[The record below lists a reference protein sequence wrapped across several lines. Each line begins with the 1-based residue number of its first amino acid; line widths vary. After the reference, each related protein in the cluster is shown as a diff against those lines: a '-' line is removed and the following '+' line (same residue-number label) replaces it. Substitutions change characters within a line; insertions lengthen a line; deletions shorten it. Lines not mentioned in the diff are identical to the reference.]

1 MTESDRQAVRES
13 MNQHLRIAMGQL
25 NMLVGDVVGNTE
37 KLINAAQ
44 QARNDLGAHLIA
56 FPELALTGYPPEDLL
71 FRNDL
76 LSQAETQLAVLAK
89 ETREIDVI
97 VGHPQR
103 RAGKLYNAASLLRA
117 GRVHT
122 TYFKQHLP
130 NYGVFD
136 EKRYFVAGVE
146 SCIVDVRGTAVGI
159 TICEDIWEAGPVEK
173 AAQAG
178 AKVVININGSPY
190 HLNKGNERVE
200 IVAERARAGKVP
212 IVYVNLVGGQDE
224 LVFDGESF
232 VLNAA
237 GVVTQRAAAFEE
249 GLFVV
254 DVDTDTTPMVPV
266 PAKLTPLLDEVESAY
281 RAIVL
286 GVRDYINKNGFNGAV
301 LGLSGGI
308 DSGLTLAIAVDAIG
322 AERVQAVMMPS
333 RYTASMSLED
343 ARAEAEALGVDY
355 RVIPI
360 EPMFEAF
367 VQSLAEQ
374 FRGLSADTTEENIQ
388 ARIRGVLLMAIS
400 NKSGKIVLATGNKSE
415 MAVGYA
421 TLYGDMV
428 GGFAAIKDVPK
439 TMVYRLAHYRN
450 HVAPVIPQRMIE
462 RPPSAEL
469 APDQEDT
476 DTLPPYDLLD
486 TVLERYVEQD
496 QGYQDIVNAGFDAK
510 IVAKVLTMV
519 DRNEYKRRQA
529 APGVRITPRA
539 FGRDRRYPI
548 TSGFRRRNPR

>member
-1 MTESDRQAVRES
+1 
-13 MNQHLRIAMGQL
+13 MGQL

-37 KLINAAQ
+37 KLIDAARR
-44 QARNDLGAHLIA
+44 AHNDLGADLIA

-76 LSQAETQLAVLAK
+76 LSQAETQLAMLAK
-89 ETREIDVI
+89 ETRGIDVI

-103 RAGKLYNAASLLRA
+103 QSGKLYNAASLLRQ
-117 GRVHT
+117 GRVHA

-146 SCIVDVRGTAVGI
+146 PCIVDVCGTAVGI
-159 TICEDIWEAGPVEK
+159 TICEDVWEAGPVDK

-178 AKVVININGSPY
+178 AKVVININSSPY
-190 HLNKGNERVE
+190 HLNKGNERIE
-200 IVAERARAGKVP
+200 IVAKRARLGKVP
-212 IVYVNLVGGQDE
+212 IIYVNLVGGQDE

-232 VLNAA
+232 VVDAA
-237 GVVTQRAAAFEE
+237 GAVTQRAAAFEE

-254 DVDTDTTPMVPV
+254 DVDTNTTPMVPV
-266 PAKLTPLLDEVESAY
+266 PGKSMPLLNEVESAY

-322 AERVQAVMMPS
+322 AEPVEAVMMPS
-333 RYTASMSLED
+333 RYTASISLED
-343 ARAEAEALGVDY
+343 ARAEAEALGVDC

-367 VQSLAEQ
+367 MKSLAEE
-374 FRGLSADTTEENIQ
+374 FRGLPRDTTEENIQ
-388 ARIRGVLLMAIS
+388 ARIRGMLLMAIS

-450 HVAPVIPQRMIE
+450 HIAPVIPQSMIE

-469 APDQEDT
+469 APDQKDT

-486 TVLERYVEQD
+486 AVLERYVEQD
-496 QGYQDIVNAGFDAK
+496 QGYQDIVDAGFDAK
-510 IVAKVLTMV
+510 TVASVLTMV

-548 TSGFRRRNPR
+548 TSGFRRHDPR